1 MWQPVRPKTLRY
13 EEVCFLLLFGKLPN
27 KKELDTFCD
36 ILWKSRN
43 LPDGFMEDVILKG
56 PSKNIMNKLS
66 RCILTCYSYEEN
78 PDDLSINSVL
88 SRCIDLIAQI
98 PVFVAYSYMAKRHY
112 IDNESLHIH
121 KPGEEQST
129 AECLLHMIR
138 PNCEFSPLEAEI
150 LDLSL
155 ILHAEHG
162 GGNNSTFVTRVATS
176 SGTDTY
182 SAIAAGVGALKGPK
196 HGGANIKVMEMI
208 EDLKANV
215 PNWEKEEAVREYL
228 IKLLNKEAF
237 DRSGLVYGMGHAV
250 YTLSD
255 PRAELLKKKA
265 HELAKVKNMEHEF
278 ALYDTIERTTPELFA
293 GMKGG
298 KSSVQCRPL
307 FGLCIKCW
315 DPWICIPQYLPLL
328 STRLVCLNEEL

>member
-1 MWQPVRPKTLRY
+1 
-13 EEVCFLLLFGKLPN
+13 
-27 KKELDTFCD
+27 
-36 ILWKSRN
+36 
-43 LPDGFMEDVILKG
+43 
-56 PSKNIMNKLS
+56 
-66 RCILTCYSYEEN
+66 
-78 PDDLSINSVL
+78 
-88 SRCIDLIAQI
+88 
-98 PVFVAYSYMAKRHY
+98 MAKRHY

-298 KSSVQCRPL
+298 KS
-307 FGLCIKCW
+307 LCANVDLYSGFVYKMLGI
-315 DPWICIPQYLPLL
+315 PWICIPQYLPLPEYQAGVPTQWRNL
-328 STRLVCLNEEL
+328 